1 MKSAKRIATLLLALC
16 MLAAMMTVT
25 ASATWTHEHNFC
37 VEVCGSE
44 VPATCEAEGSYVL
57 KCLYCCETK
66 TISTVALGHDF
77 VVTEEKEPTC
87 TEDGFVTCVCTRCCK
102 EVTET
107 TAPAIG
113 HGYEGVTT
121 APTCTED
128 GFMTLTCVYC
138 GDQFVEAG
146 EPATGHKF
154 GRWHVV
160 REASEKHEGLKVRT
174 CKECGETE
182 EIVLPKL
189 PPVVR
194 PHRHNAQNIPQT
206 GDTANNMLWVSM
218 IAAAVVVLMTALFIK
233 KPQNNMR

>member
-25 ASATWTHEHNFC
+25 ASATFYCKHNFC
-37 VEVCGSE
+37 VEVCGSK
-44 VPATCEAEGSYVL
+44 VPATCETEGSYVL
-57 KCLYCCETK
+57 KCFFCCETK
-66 TISTVALGHDF
+66 TITTEPLGHDF

-107 TAPAIG
+107 TAPAAG
-113 HGYEGVTT
+113 HSFVPYTID
-121 APTCTED
+121 PTCTED
-128 GFMTLTCVYC
+128 GCTGLICTVCEDVA
-138 GDQFVEAG
+138 DVEII
-146 EPATGHKF
+146 PAAGHKF
-154 GRWHVV
+154 GKWHVV

-174 CKECGETE
+174 CKVCGETE

-194 PHRHNAQNIPQT
+194 PHRHNSQNIPQT